1 MKRYY
6 YVRPVHSVGGL
17 ALYPRAPP
25 TESHSR
31 AVAELREALERAL
44 YAASSEGVGK
54 TLQEKGVVWWS
65 DYVEHLAH
73 YFRQEPASRMGRWG
87 PLRAARPRRGRGV
100 WASADVPLPIESPL
114 PLPLS
119 LFHTSSLPSAL
130 FCPVVDCFDS

>member
-44 YAASSEGVGK
+44 YAASSEGG
-54 TLQEKGVVWWS
+54 GDS
-65 DYVEHLAH
+65 
-73 YFRQEPASRMGRWG
+73 
-87 PLRAARPRRGRGV
+87 ARKGRGV
-100 WASADVPLPIESPL
+100 VERLCRTPSPL
-114 PLPLS
+114 L
-119 LFHTSSLPSAL
+119 
-130 FCPVVDCFDS
+130 